1 MTDRYFSEIALAA
14 LYDLFSPRQVRD
26 DFDFYLPMALSADAV
41 LDIGCGTGS
50 FLHEV
55 RDAGHQG
62 RLCGL
67 DPGAG
72 MLEVARRRR
81 DIEWVQGDLS
91 GATWDREF
99 NLAIMTGHAFQ
110 VLVED
115 IDLRDALAAVRT
127 ALTVGGRFAF
137 ETRNPL
143 AREWER
149 WGSRHAREVTDAS
162 GAVVRMTT
170 AVHGPF
176 DGRTVSFSHTFASPA
191 WDQPQVSRSTL
202 RFLGADELTIFL
214 REAGFEIE
222 ALYGDWDRSALTDG
236 SPEII
241 VVARRVA

>member
-72 MLEVARRRR
+72 MFEVARRRP

-99 NLAIMTGHAFQ
+99 DLAIMTGHAFQ

-115 IDLRDALAAVRT
+115 VDLRTALAAIHA

-149 WGSRHAREVTDAS
+149 WGSRHAREVTNAS
-162 GAVVRMTT
+162 GAIVRMTT
-170 AVHGPF
+170 EVHGPF
-176 DGRTVSFSHTFASPA
+176 DGRTVSFSHTFASPG

-202 RFLGADELTIFL
+202 RFLDADALAVFL

-222 ALYGDWDRSALTDG
+222 VVYGDWDQSPLTEL

-241 VVARRVA
+241 VVARRMA